1 MTVAHKEKA
10 AQQEAQAKQK
20 AAREAAAAEALKSFK
35 SEIAVNDKSIRKA
48 TSYLIKA
55 LDHGAT
61 QRGAAEAVG
70 KSVSWVNRLVKWA
83 KADYPACGPFSADSK
98 ARRERDKAK
107 RVSPP
112 KQPAPGIGH
121 NNPPADKPVE
131 PAAPVTGSAERSIEQ
146 VMADSAAL
154 ADKPIEDTAPATA
167 KSNQI
172 NATDIALDGF
182 TVHVLDLI
190 RRTAK
195 HSPKRF
201 AGTAVPG
208 DELLKLGEFLT
219 ELGQIK
225 SSETTSKA
233 LQ

>member
-83 KADYPACGPFSADSK
+83 KADYPAWGRS
-98 ARRERDKAK
+98 
-107 RVSPP
+107 
-112 KQPAPGIGH
+112 QP
-121 NNPPADKPVE
+121 
-131 PAAPVTGSAERSIEQ
+131 
-146 VMADSAAL
+146 
-154 ADKPIEDTAPATA
+154 
-167 KSNQI
+167 
-172 NATDIALDGF
+172 
-182 TVHVLDLI
+182 
-190 RRTAK
+190 TAK
-195 HSPKRF
+195 HGASGTRPNAFRRLNSRRQASATTIRQLISRSSPPRRSPDRPR
-201 AGTAVPG
+201 GR
-208 DELLKLGEFLT
+208 
-219 ELGQIK
+219 
-225 SSETTSKA
+225 SSR
-233 LQ
+233 